1 MKKTSLIFNIV
12 LAIAVAVL
20 YVLHFSSTSTGKTSI
35 GKTSL
40 ADSLAQPQGGIVY
53 INIDSVLAN
62 YEMYK
67 DIMSDLDSKLKTK
80 DAELKSKQRSFEKSV
95 ADYQNKVQKGLVT
108 RTEAAQIEQGLQGEQ
123 QSLVQ
128 LQQQMQYEL
137 AEEEQV
143 AQRKVLNSIME
154 YLETLESDQQYQ
166 FVLGTTFGGNILYAN
181 DNLNITEDVIKGIN
195 VDYGENEK

>member
-12 LAIAVAVL
+12 LAVAVAVL
-20 YVLHFSSTSTGKTSI
+20 YILHFTSASSTKAPISKHSSSDTLSQT
-35 GKTSL
+35 
-40 ADSLAQPQGGIVY
+40 QGGIVY

-67 DIMSDLDSKLKTK
+67 DIMADLDSKLKTK

-95 ADYQNKVQKGLVT
+95 ADYQNKVSKGLVT

-154 YLETLESDQQYQ
+154 YLESLESDQQYQ

-195 VDYGENEK
+195 VDYSSSEK

>member
-12 LAIAVAVL
+12 LAVAVAVL
-20 YVLHFSSTSTGKTSI
+20 YILHFTSASSTKAPISKHSSTDTLSQ
-35 GKTSL
+35 T
-40 ADSLAQPQGGIVY
+40 QGGIVY

-67 DIMSDLDSKLKTK
+67 DIMADLDSKLKTK

-95 ADYQNKVQKGLVT
+95 ADYQNKVSKGLVT

-154 YLETLESDQQYQ
+154 YLESLESDQQYQ

-195 VDYGENEK
+195 VDYSSSEK